1 MESPQRRFIS
11 SFEELLCLVVSR
23 EFLAILTI
31 KRVSETKACFRCRVS
46 DDSKVFIAR
55 SIRRTTLE
63 KNRTVT
69 FFYSGLTI
77 VIPGYD
83 PGSRYYKHS
92 FSSLRNHWNLTS
104 LRQLTD
110 WE

>member
-69 FFYSGLTI
+69 FFTQGLQLSSRATTR
-77 VIPGYD
+77 D
-83 PGSRYYKHS
+83 PGITNIHS
-92 FSSLRNHWNLTS
+92 PLYET
-104 LRQLTD
+104 TGT
-110 WE
+110 